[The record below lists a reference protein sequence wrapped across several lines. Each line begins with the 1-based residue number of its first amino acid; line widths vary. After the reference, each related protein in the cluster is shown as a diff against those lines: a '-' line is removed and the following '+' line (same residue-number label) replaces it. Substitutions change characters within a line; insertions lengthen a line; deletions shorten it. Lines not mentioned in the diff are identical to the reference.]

1 MNLYEWL
8 SSVVGNRMVSSW
20 FMEKEM
26 NEMEILNVPAFAELL
41 GITEQSLYA
50 RRSRDPESLPPAIRI
65 GRRLVW
71 RRETIE
77 EWLVDL
83 KLENNGRR
91 RRRTSVVVS

>member
-1 MNLYEWL
+1 
-8 SSVVGNRMVSSW
+8 
-20 FMEKEM
+20 M
-26 NEMEILNVPAFAELL
+26 NEMEILDVPAFAELL
-41 GITEQSLYA
+41 GMTEQSLYA

-83 KLENNGRR
+83 ERTQNRSRR
-91 RRRTSVVVS
+91 RQTPAAI